1 MNYLA
6 HLLLSGPDP
15 DWQLGGL
22 LGDFVKGPLK
32 GERPETI
39 EAGMRLHR
47 RIDLLSDQHPAFIA
61 ALTRLGPQWRRLGG
75 IGLDIWFDHLL
86 AKTWPQWHPQTLET
100 FTHQCWSNFR
110 NRREYIPANAQAF
123 IQRAEQFKLLPG
135 YREVAVIQRTL
146 ERVGNRLRRPH
157 PLEQLIPLFQAHST
171 ALEQDF
177 QSLFTDLSQ
186 QATLFRQDYFRQNR
200 LRQD

>member
-32 GERPETI
+32 GERPQAI
-39 EAGMRLHR
+39 EDGIRLHR
-47 RIDLLSDQHPAFIA
+47 RIDLLSDQHPAYIA

-75 IGLDIWFDHLL
+75 IALDIWFDHLL
-86 AKTWPQWHPQTLET
+86 AIRWQTWHPQPLET
-100 FTHQCWSNFR
+100 FVDQCWSNFR
-110 NRREYIPANAQAF
+110 TRRQWIPENARAF

-146 ERVGNRLRRPH
+146 ERVGTRLRRPQ
-157 PLEQLIPLFQAHST
+157 PLADMLPLLQADKE

-177 QSLFTDLSQ
+177 QTLFTDLSQ
-186 QATLFRQDYFRQNR
+186 QAVRFRQQ
-200 LRQD
+200 Q

>member
-32 GERPETI
+32 GERPQPI
-39 EAGMRLHR
+39 EDGIRLHR
-47 RIDLLSDQHPAFIA
+47 RIDLLSDQHPAYLS
-61 ALTRLGPQWRRLGG
+61 ALIRLGPQWRRLGG
-75 IGLDIWFDHLL
+75 ITLDIWFDHLL
-86 AKTWPQWHPQTLET
+86 ASHWHQWSAESLET
-100 FTHQCWSNFR
+100 FVDNCWSNFR
-110 NRREYIPANAQAF
+110 ERRQWIPENAQAF

-135 YREVAVIQRTL
+135 YREVEVIQRTL
-146 ERVGNRLRRPH
+146 ERVGQRLRRPQ
-157 PLEQLIPLFQAHST
+157 PLAEMLPLLLADRA

-177 QSLFTDLSQ
+177 HSLFTDLSQ
-186 QATLFRQDYFRQNR
+186 QAALFRRHS
-200 LRQD
+200 L

>member
-6 HLLLSGPDP
+6 HLLLSGSDP

-32 GERPETI
+32 GNLPEPI
-39 EAGMRLHR
+39 EAGIRLHR
-47 RIDLLSDQHPAFIA
+47 RIDLLSDRHPAYVA
-61 ALTRLGPQWRRLGG
+61 ALRRLGPEWRRLGG

-86 AKTWPQWHPQTLET
+86 ASHWQQWHPETLET
-100 FTHQCWSNFR
+100 FTETCWSNFR
-110 NRREYIPANAQAF
+110 ARRLWIPENAKAF

-135 YREVAVIQRTL
+135 YREVAVIERTL
-146 ERVGNRLRRPH
+146 ARVGERLKRPQ
-157 PLEQLIPLFQAHST
+157 PLAQLVPLFLADAA

-177 QSLFTDLSQ
+177 HSLFTDLSQ
-186 QATLFRQDYFRQNR
+186 QAVLFRQQNSG
-200 LRQD
+200 

>member
-32 GERPETI
+32 GERPESI
-39 EAGMRLHR
+39 EAGIRLHR
-47 RIDLLSDQHPAFIA
+47 RIDLLSDRHPAYLN

-86 AKTWPQWHPQTLET
+86 AQHWHQWHTQPLET
-100 FTHQCWSNFR
+100 FVDTCWSNFHQ
-110 NRREYIPANAQAF
+110 RETWIPENAKAF

-135 YREVAVIQRTL
+135 YREVAIIQRTL
-146 ERVGNRLRRPH
+146 ERVGARLKRPQ
-157 PLEQLIPLFQAHST
+157 PLADMVPLFEADTT

-177 QSLFTDLSQ
+177 HALFTDLSQ
-186 QATLFRQDYFRQNR
+186 QAALFRQQYFRK
-200 LRQD
+200 